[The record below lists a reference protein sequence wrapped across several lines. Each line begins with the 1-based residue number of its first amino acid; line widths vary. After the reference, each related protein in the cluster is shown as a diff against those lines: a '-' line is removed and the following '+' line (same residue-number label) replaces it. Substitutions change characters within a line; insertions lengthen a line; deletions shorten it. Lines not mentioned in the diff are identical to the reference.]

1 MKAFRRKRR
10 PGNRAMTKVEVSRV
24 LTAKECMCVACYVR
38 AQEGLMPSEYIAVV
52 SDYNHT
58 KSGNIRRGHGKG
70 YALCLWHHKRQIE
83 VDGWT
88 FAQMTEVFGVSLLD
102 GSRLFH
108 EAYGSDDDLILLQ
121 DQLLLEAA

>member
-10 PGNRAMTKVEVSRV
+10 PGNRAMTKVESCRV
-24 LTAKECMCVACYVR
+24 LAAKETMCLACYVR
-38 AQEGLMPSEYIAVV
+38 SQAGLMPSECIAVV
-52 SDYNHT
+52 NDYNHT
-58 KSGNIRRGHGKG
+58 KSGNVRRGHEKG

-88 FAQMTEVFGVSLLD
+88 FAQMTEVFGISLMD

-108 EAYGSDDDLILLQ
+108 EAYGSDDKLIALQ
-121 DQLLLEAA
+121 SQLLEAA